1 MSTVMKSLGLLQI
14 FTFFL
19 TLAVLANSVYSFQ
32 DVFEDKDGEQ
42 SMIYRESIYQP
53 ADFQDDDYFEGQL
66 TLIVEDSLDGGATP
80 TFSQRSTIN
89 IRSVKSD
96 HSSITHTH
104 PWTQEKTEKLKDL
117 AKRDEL
123 YHLRVYQKGAEDKG
137 YVSTFTRACQ
147 LYESALAEF
156 LSVQMDHTLGGLS
169 GISIA
174 TPVVTCRGNEVDQ
187 LMQHNST
194 VIVRSPTPAP
204 VPDTATYIQKLE
216 AMKHE
221 KAEGKD
227 NRSFLAK
234 YWMYIIPVV
243 LIMMLSGGGQEG
255 GR

>member
-42 SMIYRESIYQP
+42 SMIYRESIYQPEIIVDKDGDQKFMHWEEIYQP

-104 PWTQEKTEKLKDL
+104 PWTQEKTEKLK
-117 AKRDEL
+117 
-123 YHLRVYQKGAEDKG
+123 
-137 YVSTFTRACQ
+137 CQ